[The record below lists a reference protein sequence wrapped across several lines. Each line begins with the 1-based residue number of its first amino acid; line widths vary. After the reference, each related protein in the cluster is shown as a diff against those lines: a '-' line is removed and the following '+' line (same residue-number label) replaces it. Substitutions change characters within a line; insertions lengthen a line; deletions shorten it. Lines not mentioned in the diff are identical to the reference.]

1 MYILHIVKKN
11 LHKSHKTRIRTQLL
25 RVKPVFTGPRTYIQ
39 VLEQE
44 NILNNSEFSSLNLK
58 PELLKNLI
66 SLDYHSMTPI
76 QEQSLPHIL
85 AGKDVIG
92 QAKTGSGKTAAFGLG
107 ILETLDKDNLQVQ
120 ALILCPTRELAD
132 QVTQSIRQ
140 LARTLPNIKVLAL
153 CGGLPYRDQVKSL
166 SHGAHIIIGTPG
178 RIAKHLRKETLKL
191 DQMKTIVL
199 DEGDRMLEMGFQDE
213 LDAIIDCTPDKRQ
226 TLLFSA
232 TYPPQIQAIAKRMM
246 LKPVVTEVDVE
257 HTESSIEQHFYK
269 VENSERMFAV
279 KLLLQE
285 FKSKSAVI
293 FCNTKKD
300 CRELCD
306 ELCDSGF
313 SALDLHGDLDQT
325 DRDETIVQ
333 FANGSV
339 SILVATDVAA
349 RGIDIDSIDLVI
361 NYFVSRDLEVHI
373 HRIGRTGRAGSS
385 GIACSLYSDK
395 EHHKISLL
403 EEFLKQKIEPE
414 NLPHKAVLTQPK
426 QSANMA
432 TIKLKKGK
440 KQKVGP
446 VNILGALTAKG
457 GLQGKQV
464 GKINV
469 YDNWSYVAVESHMV
483 ELALKKLADGK
494 LKGFT
499 LKKA

>member
-1 MYILHIVKKN
+1 
-11 LHKSHKTRIRTQLL
+11 
-25 RVKPVFTGPRTYIQ
+25 
-39 VLEQE
+39 
-44 NILNNSEFSSLNLK
+44 
-58 PELLKNLI
+58 
-66 SLDYHSMTPI
+66 MTPI
-76 QEQSLPHIL
+76 QEKSLPHIL
-85 AGKDVIG
+85 ANKDLIG

-107 ILETLDKDNLQVQ
+107 ILENLDKDQLQVQ

-166 SHGAHIIIGTPG
+166 SYGAHIIIGTPG
-178 RIAKHLRKETLKL
+178 RIAKHLRKETLCLKN
-191 DQMKTIVL
+191 MKTIVL

-213 LDAIIDCTPDKRQ
+213 LDAIIDCTPNERQ

-232 TYPPQIQAIAKRMM
+232 TYPPQIQTIAKRMM
-246 LKPVVTEVDVE
+246 VNPLVTEVDVE
-257 HTESSIEQHFYK
+257 HNSSSIEQHFYK
-269 VENSERMFAV
+269 VENSYRMFAV

-285 FKSKSAVI
+285 FRSKSAVI

-300 CRELCD
+300 CRDLCEELY
-306 ELCDSGF
+306 DSGF

-325 DRDETIVQ
+325 ERDETIIQ

-349 RGIDIDSIDLVI
+349 RGLDIDSIDLVI
-361 NYFVSRDLEVHI
+361 NYFISRDMEVHI
-373 HRIGRTGRAGSS
+373 HRIGRTGRAGNS
-385 GIACSLYSDK
+385 GVACSLYSDK

-403 EEFLKQKIEPE
+403 EEFIKQKIEPE
-414 NLPHKAVLTQPK
+414 DLPDKSVLSQEK
-426 QSANMA
+426 HVAKMA

-457 GLQGKQV
+457 GLKGKQV

-469 YDNWSYVAVESHMV
+469 YDNWSYVAVESDTL
-483 ELALKKLADGK
+483 ELALRKLSEGK
-494 LKGFT
+494 LKGFSVKT
-499 LKKA
+499 G

>member
-1 MYILHIVKKN
+1 L
-11 LHKSHKTRIRTQLL
+11 TQS
-25 RVKPVFTGPRTYIQ
+25 
-39 VLEQE
+39 
-44 NILNNSEFSSLNLK
+44 NFSSLKLK
-58 PELLKNLI
+58 PELLKNLK
-66 SLDYHSMTPI
+66 SLDYHKMTPI

-85 AGKDVIG
+85 EGKDVIG

-107 ILETLDKDNLQVQ
+107 ILENLDKDLLKVQ

-132 QVTQSIRQ
+132 QVSQSICQ
-140 LARTLPNIKVLAL
+140 LARTLPNIKVVAL
-153 CGGLPYRDQVKSL
+153 CGGLPYRDQVKTL
-166 SHGAHIIIGTPG
+166 SHGAHIVIGTPG
-178 RIAKHLRKETLKL
+178 RIAKHLREETLKL

-213 LDAIIDCTPDKRQ
+213 LDAIIDCTPSERQ

-232 TYPPQIQAIAKRMM
+232 TYPTQIQAIAKRMM
-246 LKPVVTEVDVE
+246 LNPVVIEVDVE

-269 VENSERMFAV
+269 VENSNRMFAV

-285 FKSKSAVI
+285 FKSKSAII

-325 DRDETIVQ
+325 DRDETIIQ

-385 GIACSLYSDK
+385 GIACSLYSEK

-403 EEFLKQKIEPE
+403 EEFLKLKITSED
-414 NLPHKAVLTQPK
+414 LPPNSVLTRPK
-426 QSANMA
+426 SISKMA

-457 GLQGKQV
+457 GLNGKQV

-469 YDNWSYVAVESHMV
+469 YDNWSYIAVESDTV
-483 ELALKKLADGK
+483 KLALAKLEAGK

-499 LKKA
+499 LKKET

>member
-1 MYILHIVKKN
+1 MN
-11 LHKSHKTRIRTQLL
+11 DQ
-25 RVKPVFTGPRTYIQ
+25 Q
-39 VLEQE
+39 
-44 NILNNSEFSSLNLK
+44 FSSLKLK
-58 PELLKNLI
+58 PELLKNTDALG
-66 SLDYHSMTPI
+66 YKTMTPI
-76 QEQSLPHIL
+76 QAQSLPHIL
-85 AGKDVIG
+85 EGKDVIG

-107 ILETLDKDNLQVQ
+107 ILENLDKDSLKVQ

-132 QVTQSIRQ
+132 QVSQAIRQ
-140 LARTLPNIKVLAL
+140 LARTLPNIKILAL

-166 SHGAHIIIGTPG
+166 SHGAHIVIGTPG

-191 DQMKTIVL
+191 HQMKTIVL

-213 LDAIIDCTPDKRQ
+213 LDAIIDHTPDNRQ

-232 TYPPQIQAIAKRMM
+232 TYPPQIQSIAKRMM
-246 LKPVVTEVDVE
+246 VDPVVTEVDIE
-257 HTESSIEQHFYK
+257 HNESSIEQHFYK
-269 VENSERMFAV
+269 IEHSNRMFAV

-285 FKSKSAVI
+285 FKSKSAII

-333 FANGSV
+333 FANSSV

-361 NYFVSRDLEVHI
+361 NYFISRDLEVHI
-373 HRIGRTGRAGSS
+373 HRIGRTGRAGST
-385 GIACSLYSDK
+385 GVACSLYADK
-395 EHHKISLL
+395 EHHKVSLL
-403 EEFLKQKIEPE
+403 EDFIKQKIVSEDLPE
-414 NLPHKAVLTQPK
+414 KSVLTRPK
-426 QSANMA
+426 NFAKMA

-457 GLQGKQV
+457 GLNGKQV

-469 YDNWSYVAVESHMV
+469 YDNWSYVAVDSKSL
-483 ELALKKLADGK
+483 ELALTKLAEGK
-494 LKGFT
+494 LKGFS
-499 LKKA
+499 LKKE

>member
-1 MYILHIVKKN
+1 
-11 LHKSHKTRIRTQLL
+11 
-25 RVKPVFTGPRTYIQ
+25 
-39 VLEQE
+39 
-44 NILNNSEFSSLNLK
+44 
-58 PELLKNLI
+58 
-66 SLDYHSMTPI
+66 MTPI

-85 AGKDVIG
+85 DGKDVIA

-107 ILETLDKDNLQVQ
+107 ILERLDKDERKVQ

-132 QVTQSIRQ
+132 QVCQAVRQ

-153 CGGLPYRDQVKSL
+153 CGGMPYRDQVKSL
-166 SHGAHIIIGTPG
+166 QYGAHIIVGTPG

-191 DQMKTIVL
+191 NQMKTVVL

-213 LDAIIDCTPDKRQ
+213 LDAIIDRTPDNRQ

-246 LKPVVTEVDVE
+246 INPVTAEIDVE
-257 HTESSIEQHFYK
+257 HNNTSIEQHFFK

-285 FKSKSAVI
+285 YMAKSAII
-293 FCNTKKD
+293 FCNTKND
-300 CRELCD
+300 CRDLCD
-306 ELCDSGF
+306 ELCDAGF
-313 SALDLHGDLDQT
+313 SALDLHGDLEQT
-325 DRDETIVQ
+325 DRDETIIQ

-361 NYFVSRDLEVHI
+361 NYYVSRDLEVHI

-403 EEFLKQKIEPE
+403 EDFLKHKIVPEELPQK
-414 NLPHKAVLTQPK
+414 KVLMRPK
-426 QSANMA
+426 HVAKMA

-457 GLQGKQV
+457 GLKGKQV

-469 YDNWSYVAVESHMV
+469 YDNWSYVAVES
-483 ELALKKLADGK
+483 ETGKLALEKLNEGR
-494 LKGFT
+494 LKGFFIT
-499 LKKA
+499 KVD